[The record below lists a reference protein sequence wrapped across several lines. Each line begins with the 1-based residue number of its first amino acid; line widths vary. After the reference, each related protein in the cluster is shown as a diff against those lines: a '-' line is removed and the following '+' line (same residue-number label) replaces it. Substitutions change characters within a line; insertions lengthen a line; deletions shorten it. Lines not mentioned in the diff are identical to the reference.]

1 MNCLSEQSKTVS
13 YGGQAVIEGVMF
25 GGKHVN
31 VTAVRRKNQEITFL
45 EVPREDKP
53 WVGKLRKIPFLR
65 GIVSIIDASA
75 KGTKHL
81 NYSAE
86 SYADDE
92 VEPEERAKQKQ
103 KEESG
108 WSLGMIIGVAAV
120 GVLSFLVGKLV
131 LTLVPVFLENFIFGK
146 MFDNYI
152 LHNLIEGGIKLLLL
166 LVYLW
171 GISQTPV
178 IKRLFQYHG
187 AEHKVI
193 STYEAGEELT
203 VANVQKHSRL
213 HYRCGS
219 SFMMLTIVLGVLIY
233 SLVPWDNM
241 TQRVL
246 QRIILLPVVIAIS
259 FEFLKLTNALRDVP
273 VLRYLGYPGLWL
285 QLLTTKEPKD
295 DQVEVSI
302 ASFNRMLELDAQM
315 EKAPG
320 AEQPVRNGVL
330 DPLKG

>member
-1 MNCLSEQSKTVS
+1 VNWLSQESKTVS

-31 VTAVRRKNQEITFL
+31 VTAVRRKSQEITFL
-45 EVPREDKP
+45 EVPKQDKN
-53 WVGKLRKIPFLR
+53 WMRKMRKVPFLR
-65 GIVSIIDASA
+65 GLVSIIDSSA

-81 NYSAE
+81 NYSADAF
-86 SYADDE
+86 ADDE
-92 VEPEERAKQKQ
+92 LEPEERAKLKE
-103 KEESG
+103 KEESK
-108 WSLGMIIGVAAV
+108 WSLSMIIGVAAV
-120 GVLSFLVGKLV
+120 GVLSFVVGKLV
-131 LTLVPVFLENFIFGK
+131 LTLLPVVLESILFGK
-146 MFDNYI
+146 LFENYI
-152 LHNLIEGGIKLLLL
+152 LHNLIEGGIKLVLLL
-166 LVYLW
+166 AYLW

-193 STYEAGEELT
+193 TTYEAGEELT
-203 VANVQKHSRL
+203 VENVQKHSRL

-219 SFMMLTIVLGVLIY
+219 SFMMLSIVLGVLIY

-241 TQRVL
+241 TQRIV
-246 QRIILLPVVIAIS
+246 QRIILLPVVIAVS
-259 FEFLKLTNALRDVP
+259 FEFLKMTNALREVP

-302 ASFNRMLELDAQM
+302 ASFKRMLELDAQV
-315 EKAPG
+315 ENSPAPN
-320 AEQPVRNGVL
+320 EPVRTGVL

>member
-1 MNCLSEQSKTVS
+1 MSQESKTVS

-25 GGKHVN
+25 GGKYVN

-45 EVPREDKP
+45 EVPKKDKN
-53 WVGKLRKIPFLR
+53 WIRKLRKVPLLR
-65 GIVSIIDASA
+65 GIVSIIDSSA
-75 KGTKHL
+75 KGAKHL
-81 NYSAE
+81 NYSADA
-86 SYADDE
+86 YADDSL
-92 VEPEERAKQKQ
+92 EPEEREKLKE
-103 KEESG
+103 KEESK
-108 WSLGMIIGVAAV
+108 WSLSMIIGVAAV
-120 GVLSFLVGKLV
+120 GVLSFLFGKLV
-131 LTLVPVFLENFIFGK
+131 LTLLPVFIENFLFGEK
-146 MFDNYI
+146 FDNYI
-152 LHNLIEGGIKLLLL
+152 VHNFIEGVIKLLVL

-171 GISQTPV
+171 AISQTSV

-193 STYEAGEELT
+193 STFEAGDELT

-219 SFMMLTIVLGVLIY
+219 SFMMLSIVLGVIIY
-233 SLVPWDNM
+233 SFVPWDDM

-246 QRIILLPVVIAIS
+246 QRIILIPVVLAIS
-259 FEFLKLTNALRDVP
+259 FEFLKLTNALREVP

-285 QLLTTKEPKD
+285 QKLTTKEPSD

-302 ASFNRMLELDAQM
+302 ASFKRMLELDAQM
-315 EKAPG
+315 ENAP
-320 AEQPVRNGVL
+320 ASNEPVRTGVL